1 MDDIS
6 LVAQIDDDTTIYVS
20 PVHCQTYEEF
30 VENDNLG
37 GANGYFIARKRKNQ
51 FEVLAKATCIDSA
64 RELFGMLTAKAA
76 S

>member
-6 LVAQIDDDTTIYVS
+6 LIAKIDEDTTIYVS
-20 PVHCQTYEEF
+20 PVHCQTYDEY

-37 GANGYFIARKRKNQ
+37 GATGYFITRERNNQ

-64 RELFGMLTAKAA
+64 REIFGMLTAKAA

>member
-1 MDDIS
+1 MDEIS
-6 LVAQIDDDTTIYVS
+6 LVAKIDNNTTIYVS
-20 PVHCQTYEEF
+20 PIHCQTYAEF

-37 GANGYFIARKRKNQ
+37 GAIGYFIARERKNK

-64 RELFGMLTAKAA
+64 REIFGMLTAKAA

>member
-1 MDDIS
+1 
-6 LVAQIDDDTTIYVS
+6 L
-20 PVHCQTYEEF
+20 QTYEEF

-37 GANGYFIARKRKNQ
+37 GASGYFIARERKNQ

-64 RELFGMLTAKAA
+64 REIFSMLTAKAA